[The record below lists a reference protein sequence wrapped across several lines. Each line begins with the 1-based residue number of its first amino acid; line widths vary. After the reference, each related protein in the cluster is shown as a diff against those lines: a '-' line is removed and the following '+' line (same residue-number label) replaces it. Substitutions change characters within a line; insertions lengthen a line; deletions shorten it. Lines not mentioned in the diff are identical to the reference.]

1 MTLRLANHDEPG
13 LKLVAVAGSAVH
25 ASPPMPVLTN
35 EETLAYTAFRKGKP
49 IVTNNYSAE
58 PEASPNIT
66 SLGMNSMVLIPIN
79 VGGITLGLVN
89 VVSQKTGQFPPERV
103 RLLTAIVDGMGGLI
117 ENARLD
123 EERKRTEERM
133 HETAR
138 LASIGELAAGVAHEV
153 NNPLTSVLGYSEMVL

>member
-1 MTLRLANHDEPG
+1 
-13 LKLVAVAGSAVH
+13 
-25 ASPPMPVLTN
+25 MPVLTN

-89 VVSQKTGQFPPERV
+89 VVSQKTG
-103 RLLTAIVDGMGGLI
+103 
-117 ENARLD
+117 
-123 EERKRTEERM
+123 
-133 HETAR
+133 
-138 LASIGELAAGVAHEV
+138 
-153 NNPLTSVLGYSEMVL
+153 